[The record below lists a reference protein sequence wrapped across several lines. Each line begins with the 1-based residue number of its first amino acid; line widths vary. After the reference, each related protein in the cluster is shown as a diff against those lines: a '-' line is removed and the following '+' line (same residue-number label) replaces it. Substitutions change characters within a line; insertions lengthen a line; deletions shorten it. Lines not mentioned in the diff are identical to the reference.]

1 MNEINIYLT
10 DLVAEGRLTYP
21 EAEIFLDNA
30 YDMVL
35 NDESIGEIESQITQ
49 MVEEHLNSQNEN
61 DK

>member
-10 DLVAEGRLTYP
+10 ELITEGRLTHP

-35 NDESIGEIESQITQ
+35 NDESIEEIESQITQ
-49 MVEEHLNSQNEN
+49 MVEEHLEIKNEN
-61 DK
+61 N